1 MNEVCSCPLQTS
13 NFQNPY
19 DIPFYW
25 WVHEELSIIP
35 VQLDC
40 TIPYIQQM
48 IRGFGQCSNSF
59 QEVHFLTK
67 YKSTVSTKTIRVSD
81 ETPGILKG
89 DKKRNLLVNFT
100 IASRDELQR
109 ILDRYVKQP
118 GKKKRGSWNFHL
130 SPLGPWPRR
139 NSTHLATCQAWLPP
153 QVLRQGMPGGRH
165 GCCFVLQRAVDVG
178 IPGASDLS
186 QGLAKG
192 QMKWDWLI
200 VTCPLYRMQYIFNI

>member
-118 GKKKRGSWNFHL
+118 GKKKTGLLKL
-130 SPLGPWPRR
+130 SPFTPWP
-139 NSTHLATCQAWLPP
+139 
-153 QVLRQGMPGGRH
+153 
-165 GCCFVLQRAVDVG
+165 
-178 IPGASDLS
+178 
-186 QGLAKG
+186 LAKKKLNTPSHVPSVASAPSAPPRYARRPTWLLFRASARSGRGHPWG
-192 QMKWDWLI
+192 QW
-200 VTCPLYRMQYIFNI
+200 P

>member
-13 NFQNPY
+13 NFRHPY

-25 WVHEELSIIP
+25 WVHEEFSIIP

-59 QEVHFLTK
+59 QEVQLLTK
-67 YKSTVSTKTIRVSD
+67 YKSNVSTKKISVSD
-81 ETPGILKG
+81 ETLGILKETYWWTSPSHPG
-89 DKKRNLLVNFT
+89 MNCKGC
-100 IASRDELQR
+100 
-109 ILDRYVKQP
+109 LDRYVKQP
-118 GKKKRGSWNFHL
+118 GKKKGLLKL
-130 SPLGPWPRR
+130 SPFTPWPRR
-139 NSTHLATCQAWLPP
+139 NSTHPATCQAWLPP

-165 GCCFVLQRAVDVG
+165 GCCFVLQRAVHVG
-178 IPGASDLS
+178 IRGASDLS

-192 QMKWDWLI
+192 QMKWDWLL
-200 VTCPLYRMQYIFNI
+200 VTCPLYRMQYIFWYINI